1 MRSAFASSF
10 LLRFGLPT
18 LARAFAQT
26 MQKAKIVCLAV
37 LTALA
42 RLGLQGA
49 GLGVFPIFSAD
60 EGHAK
65 SLFAPRRRIAAHIL
79 VVHTIVA
86 KIGAIAGRSDE
97 PRDVALGN
105 PRTVAAVRGFQDPY
119 GIGWLFLLRDD
130 TANGR
135 TKDHEGNRP

>member
-10 LLRFGLPT
+10 LLRFHLLT

-26 MQKAKIVCLAV
+26 VQKAKIVCLAV

-49 GLGVFPIFSAD
+49 GFGFFRIFPAD
-60 EGHAK
+60 EGDAK
-65 SLFAPRRRIAAHIL
+65 SLFAPRRRVAAHIF
-79 VVHTIVA
+79 VVYTIVA
-86 KIGAIAGRSDE
+86 QIGAIAGRSDE
-97 PRDVALGN
+97 LGNVALGN
-105 PRTVAAVRGFQDPY
+105 SRTVAAVCGFQDPY
-119 GIGWLFLLRDD
+119 GICGLFVLCGD
-130 TANGR
+130 TASRR